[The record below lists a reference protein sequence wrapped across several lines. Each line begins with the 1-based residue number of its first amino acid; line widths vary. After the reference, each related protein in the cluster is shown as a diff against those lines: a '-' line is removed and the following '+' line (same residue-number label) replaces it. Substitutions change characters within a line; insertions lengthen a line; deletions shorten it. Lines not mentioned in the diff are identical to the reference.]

1 VAAESERPV
10 PLSQAREKLLAR
22 LRHRKTREREGL
34 FLVEG
39 IRAATEALLSSAEVV
54 FAVVSP
60 RLEAL
65 AEGSQTRRSLEARG
79 REIHL
84 VDDSQMESLSGTESP
99 QGIILVCRD
108 PQTELGS
115 LAPRSAKPGRSAGL
129 RLLLLDGVQDPG
141 NAGTLLR
148 TATAF
153 GLDAVIALDGT
164 VDLYNAKVVRG
175 SAGAIFRTAVIR
187 APWETVRPWL
197 DAHRIRVLVADPSG
211 EDVGRVVPGPP
222 WALAIGSEG
231 AGVRAE
237 VRAAGAL
244 ALQVPMPGG
253 TESLNAAVAGSI
265 LLYVLTRGGP
275 LG

>member
-1 VAAESERPV
+1 VV
-10 PLSQAREKLLAR
+10 LSQAREKLLGR

-39 IRAATEALLSSAEVV
+39 IRSTTEALLSNADVV

-84 VDDSQMESLSGTESP
+84 VEDASMEALSATESP
-99 QGIILVCRD
+99 QGIILVCREPLTKLD
-108 PQTELGS
+108 ALTPR
-115 LAPRSAKPGRSAGL
+115 APSPGRSAGL
-129 RLLLLDGVQDPG
+129 RLLVLDGLQDPG

-148 TATAF
+148 TATAL
-153 GLDAVIALDGT
+153 GLDAVVALDGT
-164 VDLYNAKVVRG
+164 VDMYNAKVVRG
-175 SAGAIFRTAVIR
+175 SAGAIFRTPVIR
-187 APWETVRPWL
+187 EPWARVAPWL
-197 DAHRIRVLVADPSG
+197 DAHNVRVLVADPSG

-231 AGVRAE
+231 AGVREE
-237 VRAAGAL
+237 VRAVGAL

-253 TESLNAAVAGSI
+253 MESLNAAVAGSI